1 MAFLT
6 FKERMMIPTY
16 DNPEHGTSGHVV
28 IDHDKCSGCG
38 LCALICPGD
47 CLYVAGVGKNK
58 KAYMV
63 DDAFPECMSCNDCQ
77 AICEKDAI
85 EVSVPYG
92 YVGFYKILHRA
103 ELVPPRN
110 F

>member
-28 IDHDKCSGCG
+28 IDHDKCDGCG

-58 KAYMV
+58 KAHMV

-77 AICEKDAI
+77 AICKNGAI
-85 EVSVPYG
+85 EVSVPYS
-92 YVGFYKILHRA
+92 YIGFYKILHRA

>member
-1 MAFLT
+1 MAFLS
-6 FKERMMIPTY
+6 FKERMLVPTY
-16 DNPEHGTSGHVV
+16 DNPEHGTTGHVV
-28 IDHDKCSGCG
+28 IDHDKCDGCG
-38 LCALICPGD
+38 LCASICPGN
-47 CLYVAGVGKNK
+47 CLYMAGAEKKK
-58 KAYMV
+58 KAHMV

-85 EVSVPYG
+85 KVSVPYG
-92 YVGFYKILHRA
+92 YIGFFKILHRA